1 MRRGPHVHWT
11 KSRFK
16 ALRSKVNPILE
27 WKRYQWPFT
36 VDRAWPDAPAEF
48 RREFQFIWR
57 RHFDCRPKN
66 PISNDRCDSPE
77 PHETDFF
84 QGWNLMQRILSN
96 NCNLEDATRQ
106 IRFTELANDYRVFAI
121 PKTIL
126 TKATADQMG
135 EWLATELK
143 KGSNLYGD
151 LLKDKLLNETE
162 LFGTTNEWADW
173 LFHQTGRPTGVAK
186 DTHFY
191 RRCHYMDSII
201 EAIYPSFDISKLLAP
216 PKHRAR
222 GKPYVRK

>member
-1 MRRGPHVHWT
+1 
-11 KSRFK
+11 
-16 ALRSKVNPILE
+16 
-27 WKRYQWPFT
+27 
-36 VDRAWPDAPAEF
+36 
-48 RREFQFIWR
+48 
-57 RHFDCRPKN
+57 
-66 PISNDRCDSPE
+66 
-77 PHETDFF
+77 
-84 QGWNLMQRILSN
+84 MQRILSN
-96 NCNLEDATRQ
+96 NCDLEDATRQ
-106 IRFTELANDYRVFAI
+106 IQFTELANDYRVFAI

-143 KGSNLYGD
+143 RGSNLYGD

-173 LFHQTGRPTGVAK
+173 LFHKSGRRTGIAK

-191 RRCHYMDSII
+191 RRCGYIQSLVDS
-201 EAIYPSFDISKLLAP
+201 IYPSFDISKLLAS